1 MPKTNSTSPAA
12 AVDTESTKEETP
24 VTVETSTPVAETK
37 QAVALIK
44 ASDVRNLAGV
54 VGEDI
59 RGGTNRVG
67 RYLSTTID
75 GEKAISY
82 VTFTDR
88 TLDALEAIVKE
99 GMEKYILAG
108 EALLEIRERK
118 LWAEAGYGSFGAYAM
133 DRLGI
138 SRPRVYQLIDQA
150 MVAAI
155 LTANGRGLPSIASR
169 LSELSILKGDPKLL
183 VAVADKV
190 TETTPTGDL
199 GEAPKGAIKAAVDE
213 AMGKTPT
220 TPAPVVPAGPTNG
233 GDLSATPPAER
244 ATMSNADIEAAA
256 QSDDEEEGADDA
268 LVATNGTATPAVR
281 RASPAALKP
290 DEKVTPQSLT
300 TVLDALRTGAYVDM
314 AGETKSAIQ
323 KLAAMC
329 LSYLAQDWHGAP
341 PKVQPEYVISIAQ
354 AKEIVRG
361 LKKAQGK
368 DKAKAALTGEQ
379 AAQVAKN
386 EATVA
391 APVQAEAP
399 EAAPAP
405 EAEAP
410 TTYAANPTTAE
421 EAYAILDAN
430 RAWVEAGS
438 KGKRPVT
445 GTQVNRADALLQKL
459 TADETEEDAEE
470 ESDEADDIAEAEAI
484 EVEAEEIDLGVVA

>member
-1 MPKTNSTSPAA
+1 MAKQQAETNATAAA
-12 AVDTESTKEETP
+12 AVDTSTKEETP
-24 VTVETSTPVAETK
+24 VDETK
-37 QAVALIK
+37 QQIVPIK

-59 RGGTNRVG
+59 KGGTNQKG

-75 GEKAISY
+75 GDKAINY

-118 LWAEAGYGSFGAYAM
+118 LWADAGYASFGAYAM

-169 LSELSILKGDPKLL
+169 LSEFSILKGDPKLL

-190 TETTPTGDL
+190 AATTETGDVAD
-199 GEAPKGAIKAAVDE
+199 APKGAVKAAADE
-213 AMGKTPT
+213 ALGKTPA
-220 TPAPVVPAGPTNG
+220 APPVPAGPTNG
-233 GDLSATPPAER
+233 GDLSATPTGER
-244 ATMSNADIEAAA
+244 ATVSDADIEAAA
-256 QSDDEEEGADDA
+256 QDEGDDDEEEGEAETTTPPA
-268 LVATNGTATPAVR
+268 NGATTTVR
-281 RASPAALKP
+281 RASPAALKAE
-290 DEKVTPQSLT
+290 EKVTPQSLT

-368 DKAKAALTGEQ
+368 AKAQAALTGEQ

-391 APVQAEAP
+391 AT
-399 EAAPAP
+399 APAT
-405 EAEAP
+405 EAEAGE
-410 TTYAANPTTAE
+410 AVALVANPTTAA
-421 EAYAILDAN
+421 EAYAILDAS
-430 RAWVEAGS
+430 REWKEAGS

-459 TADETEEDAEE
+459 TEDKLDEEAEE
-470 ESDEADDIAEAEAI
+470 EESSEADDIAEAEEI
-484 EVEAEEIDLGVVA
+484 DAEEIDLGVAV